1 MALGHGP
8 RVVTDG
14 LVLALDAGDT
24 NSYPG
29 SETTWSDLSGNGND
43 FILSGPD
50 YVSTNP
56 SHFSFLNNEVDQIY
70 NSSFSFGG
78 LTTTLTA
85 SCWVRF
91 DNVDVDGGVISYAE
105 TGQSAN
111 QYLMFYGGSNTP
123 TKRLHLWFDNTQ
135 KFFNYTLTS
144 SVWYN
149 IVNVVSS
156 TNNILYINAQQI
168 ESQTKTGTQ
177 IEGSGYMIFGQEQD
191 SVGGG
196 FQTSQDLIGDIAQV
210 SIYNRALTA
219 SEIEQNFNAI
229 RGRFGI

>member
-1 MALGHGP
+1 MGVTYNP
-8 RVVTDG
+8 RIVTDG
-14 LVLALDAGDT
+14 LVLALDAGNT
-24 NSYPG
+24 KSYPG
-29 SETTWSDLSGNGND
+29 SGTAWTDLSGNGND

-105 TGQSAN
+105 TGRSPN
-111 QYLMFYGGSNTP
+111 QYLMFFGGSNTP
-123 TKRLHLWFDNTQ
+123 KRLHLWFDDTRLY
-135 KFFNYTLTS
+135 FNYTLTS

-177 IEGSGYMIFGQEQD
+177 IDGSGYMIFGQEQD

-219 SEIEQNFNAI
+219 SEIQQNFNAT
-229 RGRFGI
+229 RSRFGI